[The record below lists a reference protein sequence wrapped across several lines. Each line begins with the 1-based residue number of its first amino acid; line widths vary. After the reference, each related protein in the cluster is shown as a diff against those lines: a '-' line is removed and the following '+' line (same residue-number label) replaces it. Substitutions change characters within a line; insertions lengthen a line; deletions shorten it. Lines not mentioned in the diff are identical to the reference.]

1 LDICTNEGRLLSLTA
16 VGAVRITLH
25 GPFHSIFKETEERGV
40 DIHIPNPQCVL
51 VLVNQPREEVWG
63 EHNQHVS
70 GGQSVDGTREKT
82 EGPEAEGVQ

>member
-1 LDICTNEGRLLSLTA
+1 
-16 VGAVRITLH
+16 
-25 GPFHSIFKETEERGV
+25 
-40 DIHIPNPQCVL
+40 
-51 VLVNQPREEVWG
+51 VNQPREEVWG